1 MKIQLVPHAG
11 QPSDF
16 LHLPWDVPLEDWPE
30 HRLVQLPR
38 GISRHVVRFVVVD
51 SVYYALK
58 ELPSRLAQREYR
70 LLHALAQR
78 SVPAVIPAGLV
89 TRRGDD
95 LDAMLI
101 TRHLEFSRPYRLV
114 LAQRPSQERWDAL
127 LDALAQLLV
136 RLHLAGF
143 FWGDCSLSNVL
154 FRRDAGALCAYL
166 VDAETGAQHDVLS
179 DGQRRH
185 DLEIAEE
192 HLLGEICDLAA
203 QADEE
208 PGERELSIGRDV
220 ATRYDALWQE
230 LTGDEEIDPT
240 DARRVDA
247 RIRRLNELGFDV
259 GEIEL
264 VRTGSD
270 GYRLH
275 LDPRVVEPG
284 HHRRRL
290 QRLTGLDAQ
299 ENQAR
304 RLLEDIADYRSTLEQ
319 RGEPPVSE
327 LAAAARWLSDA
338 FEPALAAIPPE
349 LRGKRAPAELYHE
362 LLVHRWL
369 LSERAGRDVGLQTTV
384 MSYVG
389 GVLQRL
395 PDEQSASVTVP

>member
-30 HRLVQLPR
+30 HRLVQMPR

-51 SVYYALK
+51 GVYYALK

-89 TRRGDD
+89 RGRGDD
-95 LDAMLI
+95 LDAVLI

-166 VDAETGAQHDVLS
+166 VDAETAAMHDVLS

-203 QADEE
+203 QAEEE
-208 PGERELSIGRDV
+208 PGERELAIGRDV
-220 ATRYDALWQE
+220 AERYDALWQE
-230 LTGDEEIDPT
+230 LTGDEDIDPS

-264 VRTGSD
+264 VRD
-270 GYRLH
+270 RLRR
-275 LDPRVVEPG
+275 LPPAPRPARRRARPSPPPAAAPDRPRRAGEPG
-284 HHRRRL
+284 AAPAGGHRRLPRQPRAPRPAAGVRARGGGAL
-290 QRLTGLDAQ
+290 AQRRVRARARGDPARAAR
-299 ENQAR
+299 QAGPGR
-304 RLLEDIADYRSTLEQ
+304 AVPRAARA
-319 RGEPPVSE
+319 P
-327 LAAAARWLSDA
+327 LAALGARG
-338 FEPALAAIPPE
+338 P
-349 LRGKRAPAELYHE
+349 
-362 LLVHRWL
+362 
-369 LSERAGRDVGLQTTV
+369 
-384 MSYVG
+384 
-389 GVLQRL
+389 
-395 PDEQSASVTVP
+395 

>member
-1 MKIQLVPHAG
+1 M
-11 QPSDF
+11 
-16 LHLPWDVPLEDWPE
+16 
-30 HRLVQLPR
+30 
-38 GISRHVVRFVVVD
+38 RFVVVD
-51 SVYYALK
+51 GVYYALK

-70 LLHALAQR
+70 LLHALAHR

-89 TRRGDD
+89 RGRGDD
-95 LDAMLI
+95 LDAVLI

-166 VDAETGAQHDVLS
+166 VDAETAAMHDVLS

-203 QADEE
+203 QAERGARRARARDR
-208 PGERELSIGRDV
+208 PGRRRALRGAV
-220 ATRYDALWQE
+220 AGADRRRGVSTRA
-230 LTGDEEIDPT
+230 TP
-240 DARRVDA
+240 RRVDA

-304 RLLEDIADYRSTLEQ
+304 RLLEDIADYRDDPRAPRRAAGVRARRGGALAQ
-319 RGEPPVSE
+319 RRVRARARGDPARAARQAGAGRAVPRAARAP
-327 LAAAARWLSDA
+327 LAALGARRPRRRAAGDGDVVRRRR
-338 FEPALAAIPPE
+338 AA
-349 LRGKRAPAELYHE
+349 APA
-362 LLVHRWL
+362 R
-369 LSERAGRDVGLQTTV
+369 RARRQP
-384 MSYVG
+384 SP
-389 GVLQRL
+389 RR
-395 PDEQSASVTVP
+395 SAYPLCFSLCAR